1 MGVISWVLHQ
11 PCDCVI
17 CYQDILFAL
26 SVCCKIQQ
34 SESDLQIRRTQTAV
48 LSV

>member
-1 MGVISWVLHQ
+1 VISRVPPQ
-11 PCDCVI
+11 PCDCVT

-34 SESDLQIRRTQTAV
+34 SESDLQIRRTETAV